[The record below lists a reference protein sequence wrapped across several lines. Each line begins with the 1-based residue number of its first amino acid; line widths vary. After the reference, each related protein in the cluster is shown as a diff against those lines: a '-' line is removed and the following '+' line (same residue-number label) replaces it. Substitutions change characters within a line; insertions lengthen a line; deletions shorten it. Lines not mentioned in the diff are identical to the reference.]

1 MDLLKRIDESS
12 EYIKQKSNNFLPN
25 IGIILG
31 SGLGELAEKIENRI
45 VIPYSEIPNFAK
57 STLLATRE
65 TLYSVNWEVRM

>member
-31 SGLGELAEKIENRI
+31 SGLGELAEKIENRTSHI
-45 VIPYSEIPNFAK
+45 VLWGITRSYIN
-57 STLLATRE
+57 TLQSFKICNR
-65 TLYSVNWEVRM
+65 SSMS